1 LRRIAALC
9 GGLALA
15 VLGLA
20 AHAASPLP
28 TVFGQPIDL
37 PGADRSRAVAV
48 ADVTGDGKN
57 DVVLAGYE
65 DAQVVVH
72 PGNGDGTFGAAQ
84 TIATSYS
91 NVHRIVVG
99 RLNSDAADDLV
110 LCQESAARIEVLVS
124 DGNGGLVPTA
134 FDDGPSGAFLYAE
147 MPALTDW
154 DGDGDVDLLY
164 RIPSQGVGVRVND
177 GSGQF
182 GAWSSVT
189 LPALASRADDI
200 VARDFDGDGDV
211 DLLVDGDAMQ
221 VFWRQEDGTF
231 ADGQA
236 LSLAFPRGT
245 YYYPTTWTSA
255 ADLDG
260 DGFAD
265 FLDVFYPGNGAQVA
279 IVNVLHHQSGT
290 TYEKRIGSPWA
301 GAIMIPT
308 NIARSPQGPVVVDI
322 NGDDRPDLV
331 TPRGVIL
338 NAGDGTFAL
347 TPPMGYPATLA
358 LPVAGLP
365 LGVAVGDLNGDGR
378 PDIVTVTD
386 ANTGGGVAAQVVP
399 VLTRLVTLTSM
410 QPTKVYPGGRVR
422 AVLTGTSFVDG
433 DSLDLGEGV
442 TVSDVVVE
450 SPTSIRATV
459 AVAPDAAVGPRDLQV
474 TNADGLNETLTEAV
488 VVTEGGV
495 ASVASLSPEVGHAG
509 GTLDVDIAG
518 AGFLDGATASFGAGA
533 TVNSA
538 EVLAEDLLRVNVTF
552 TPLAPLGLRDV
563 TVTNGSGIDTV
574 MPASFTVLRPPTI
587 ALAARH
593 GRLRVSSK
601 PARGSFHATGTFR
614 FDAASPDGVFLPAT
628 ETAEIRFGDAN
639 APALVVVP
647 PAIGWKV
654 RGARAEWR
662 TPRRTAGPSVR
673 LVYDLARSTF
683 RLDVTHVDLA
693 LPESGDVV
701 VDLTLGDDN
710 GFSLRHWE
718 APRRG
723 GGLVL
728 K

>member
-1 LRRIAALC
+1 MRRIAALC

-15 VLGLA
+15 VSGLW

-57 DVVLAGYE
+57 DVVLAGYQ
-65 DAQVVVH
+65 DAQVVVY
-72 PGNGDGTFGAAQ
+72 PGNGDGTFGTPQ
-84 TIATSYS
+84 TIATSFA
-91 NVHRIVVG
+91 NVYRIVVG
-99 RLNSDAADDLV
+99 RLNSDSADDLV
-110 LCQESAARIEVLVS
+110 LCQESSARIEVLVS

-134 FDDGPSGAFLYAE
+134 FEDGPSGAFNYAE

-164 RIPSQGVGVRVND
+164 RIPSQGVGVRLND

-182 GAWSSVT
+182 GAWQSVT
-189 LPALASRADDI
+189 LPALTSNADDI

-211 DLLVDGDAMQ
+211 DLLVDGSAVQ
-221 VFWRQEDGTF
+221 VFWRQADGTF

-236 LSLAFPRGT
+236 LSFAFPRGQ

-260 DGFAD
+260 DGFED
-265 FLDVFYPGNGAQVA
+265 FLDVFYPGNGAQA
-279 IVNVLHHQSGT
+279 DFVNVLHHKTGT
-290 TYEKRIGSPWA
+290 TYEKRFGSPWA
-301 GAIMIPT
+301 GAYVIAT
-308 NIARSPQGPVVVDI
+308 SVARSTQGPVAVDI

-331 TPRGVIL
+331 TPRGVLL
-338 NAGDGTFAL
+338 NLGDGSFPTNVSGYAAL
-347 TPPMGYPATLA
+347 LP

-378 PDIVTVTD
+378 PDIVTATD

-410 QPTKVYPGGRVR
+410 QPTNVYPGGTRR
-422 AVLTGTSFVDG
+422 AVLTGTGFVDG
-433 DSLDLGEGV
+433 DSLELGLGV

-459 AVAPDAAVGPRDLQV
+459 AVAADAATGPRSLSV
-474 TNADGLNETLTEAV
+474 TNADGLHETLGGAV
-488 VVTEGGV
+488 VVTPGGV
-495 ASVASLSPEVGHAG
+495 ASIASLSPAIGHAA

-518 AGFLDGATASFGAGA
+518 AGFLDGATVSLGAGA

-538 EVLAEDLLRVNVTF
+538 DVLAEDHLRVNVTF
-552 TPLAPLGLRDV
+552 DLHATLGLRDV

-574 MPASFTVLRPPTI
+574 ASGAFTLLRPSTI
-587 ALAARH
+587 ALAARR
-593 GRLRVSSK
+593 GRLHPSTK
-601 PARGSFHATGTFR
+601 PAHGSFHASGTFR
-614 FDAASPDGVFLPAT
+614 FDVASPDGVFLPAT
-628 ETAEIRFGDAN
+628 EGAEIRFGDAN
-639 APALVVVP
+639 APQLVLVP
-647 PAIGWKV
+647 PATGWRV
-654 RGARAEWR
+654 RGGRAEWR

-673 LVYDLARSTF
+673 LAYDLTRSTF
-683 RLDVTHVDLA
+683 RLDVTHIDIAVPA
-693 LPESGDVV
+693 SGNVI
-701 VDLTLGDDN
+701 VDLTLGNDD
-710 GFSLRHWE
+710 GFSVRQWS
-718 APRRG
+718 APRRS